1 MDAFSAI
8 MRFSAAAALLTVTPG
23 LDTALVLRTGTVEGP
38 RQAVLAGAGVSVG
51 VLSWGVITALGL
63 GALLAAS
70 EYAYRVVQI
79 AGALYLAWLGVNML
93 RRVFFGGGLPVVLP
107 VEQERQVANPNWF
120 LRGMMTNLLNPKVGV
135 FYVSFLPQF
144 LPPEL
149 PAVSFGALLSGLHA
163 CMGLVFFSA
172 VAVATIPLQR
182 LLTHPATSRVLD
194 GITGTVMIG
203 FAARLIMEKRSL

>member
-8 MRFSAAAALLTVTPG
+8 IRFSAAAALLTITPG
-23 LDTALVLRTGTVEGP
+23 LDTALVVRTGTVEGP
-38 RQAVLAGAGVSVG
+38 RQAVLAGAGVSAG
-51 VLSWGVITALGL
+51 VLSWGMITALGL

-70 EYAYRVVQI
+70 ENAYRVVQM
-79 AGALYLAWLGVNML
+79 AGAFYLAWLGVTML
-93 RRVFFGGGLPVVLP
+93 RRVFAGGGFPIMLPAGQGRLA
-107 VEQERQVANPNWF
+107 ANPNWF

-149 PAVSFGALLSGLHA
+149 PAVSFGALLSGIHA
-163 CMGLVFFSA
+163 FMGLVFFSA
-172 VAVATIPLQR
+172 VAVATVPLQR
-182 LLTHPATSRVLD
+182 LLTHPTTSRVLD

>member
-23 LDTALVLRTGTVEGP
+23 LDTALVVRTGTVEGP
-38 RQAVLAGAGVSVG
+38 RQAVLAGAGISAG

-70 EYAYRVVQI
+70 EYAYHVVQMV
-79 AGALYLAWLGVNML
+79 GAFYLAWLGVTML
-93 RRVFFGGGLPVVLP
+93 RRVFAGGGSPIVFP
-107 VEQERQVANPNWF
+107 AGQERLVAKPNWF

-149 PAVSFGALLSGLHA
+149 PAVSFGALLSGIHA
-163 CMGLVFFSA
+163 FMGLMFFSA
-172 VAVATIPLQR
+172 VAVATVPLQR

-203 FAARLIMEKRSL
+203 FAARLMMEKRSL